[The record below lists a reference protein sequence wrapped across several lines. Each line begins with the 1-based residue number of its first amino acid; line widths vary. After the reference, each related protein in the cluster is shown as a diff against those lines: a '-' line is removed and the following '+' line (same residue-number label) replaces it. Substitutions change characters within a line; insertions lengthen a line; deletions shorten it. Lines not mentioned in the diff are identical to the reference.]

1 MSASGYFNFGGKRLS
16 EADDESGSEDDW
28 GKFKADDINL
38 DCIDNIDVKGGV
50 KEKVNAVDEETMFT
64 VKLFE
69 VIKPRAVS
77 DQWSGRSVLQNPLC
91 SAAFYLMVLT
101 KFSTPQ

>member
-1 MSASGYFNFGGKRLS
+1 MSASRYFNFYGKRLS
-16 EADDESGSEDDW
+16 EADEESGSDDDW
-28 GKFKADDINL
+28 GQFKADDINL
-38 DCIDNIDVKGGV
+38 DCIDNVDVKGGV

-77 DQWSGRSVLQNPLC
+77 ALWLGRSVLQNPLC
-91 SAAFYLMVLT
+91 SAAFYRMVLT
-101 KFSTPQ
+101 KFSTPK